1 MLFKACINALLRIL
15 VSNNHEPE
23 EVGKEKGRDGGAVE
37 VN

>member
-15 VSNNHEPE
+15 VSHNHEPE
-23 EVGKEKGRDGGAVE
+23 EVGKEEGRDGGAVE